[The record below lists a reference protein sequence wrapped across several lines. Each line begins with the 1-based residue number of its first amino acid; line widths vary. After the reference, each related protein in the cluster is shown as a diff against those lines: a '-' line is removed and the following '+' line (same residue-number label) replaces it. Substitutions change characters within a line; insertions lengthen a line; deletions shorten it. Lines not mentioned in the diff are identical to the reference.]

1 MTGKT
6 GKLRLFLLRKCG
18 KIKGKY
24 FRPGSKNGA
33 VWETECDAMAICVRS
48 EVSTLKRVLL
58 QRPGCELEQLVP
70 NSLERLL
77 FDDIPYLHGAQKEH
91 DRFAE
96 ILRANGVDVVYLSDL
111 AAQTLAQSEALK
123 ERFVDDFIRR
133 SGAVADS
140 YRKALTEVL
149 LSLPTADA
157 LVFKTMT
164 GVRFDELPQNGGHSL
179 ASLRNDK
186 THFVLDPIPNLY
198 FTRDPFASIG
208 HGVSLHHMYS
218 ITRNRETIYSD
229 YILHHHPDYVG
240 KVPFYYSPDEPFTL
254 EGGDVLNLSA
264 DTIAVGISQRTMPEA
279 IERLARNIFLDETAA
294 IRRVLAFD
302 IPSTR
307 AFMHLDTVLTQI
319 DRDKFLVHPTILD
332 NLQIFELTP
341 GKNGEPE
348 ARRVE
353 KSVEAV
359 LAEAVGVEHVTLLR
373 CGGGDQIAA
382 QREQW
387 NDGSNVLC
395 IRPGTVIAY
404 DRNYVTNRLLEGEG
418 IEVLKIPSGEL
429 SRGRGGPRCMSM
441 PLVRE

>member
-1 MTGKT
+1 
-6 GKLRLFLLRKCG
+6 
-18 KIKGKY
+18 
-24 FRPGSKNGA
+24 
-33 VWETECDAMAICVRS
+33 MAICVKS
-48 EVSTLKRVLL
+48 EVSPLKKVLL
-58 QRPGCELEQLVP
+58 KRPGCELEQLVP

-96 ILRANGVDVVYLSDL
+96 VLRENGVEVVYLSEL
-111 AAQTLAQSEALK
+111 AAQTLAQSTELK
-123 ERFVDDFIRR
+123 ERFVKDFIRR

-140 YRKALTEVL
+140 YREALTEVL
-149 LSLPTADA
+149 LSLLTADE

-164 GVRFDELPQNGGHSL
+164 GVRFDELPQRGASSL
-179 ASLRNDK
+179 ASLRSDK

-198 FTRDPFASIG
+198 FTRDPFAAIG
-208 HGVSLHHMYS
+208 NGVSLHHMYS
-218 ITRNRETIYSD
+218 VTRNRETIYSD
-229 YILHHHPDYVG
+229 YILHYHPDYAG
-240 KVPFYYSPDEPFTL
+240 QVPFYYSPAEPFTL

-264 DTIAVGISQRTMPEA
+264 ETIAVGISQRTMPEA
-279 IERLARNIFLDETAA
+279 VERLARNIFRDERST

-302 IPSTR
+302 IPSSR

-319 DRDKFLVHPTILD
+319 DRDKFLIHPTILES
-332 NLQIFELTP
+332 LQIFELTP
-341 GKNGEPE
+341 GKDGEPTVRCIDRLLE
-348 ARRVE
+348 R
-353 KSVEAV
+353 V
-359 LAEAVGVEHVTLLR
+359 LAEAVGVEAVKLLR

-395 IRPGTVIAY
+395 IRPGAVIAY
-404 DRNYVTNRLLEGEG
+404 DRNYVTNRLLEDEG
-418 IEVLKIPSGEL
+418 VEVLKIPSGEL